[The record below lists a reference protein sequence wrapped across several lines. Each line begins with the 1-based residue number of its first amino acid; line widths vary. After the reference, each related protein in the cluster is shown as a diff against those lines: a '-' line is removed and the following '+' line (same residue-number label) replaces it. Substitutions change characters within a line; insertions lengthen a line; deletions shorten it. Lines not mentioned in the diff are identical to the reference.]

1 MNGHR
6 MTLPIAIRPSPNFN
20 ERPQP
25 ATIDIL
31 VLHYTGMESGRAAI
45 DRLCDPASKVS
56 AHYVVEE
63 NGDVLR
69 LVDEEMRAWHAGVA
83 SWAGINDVNGRSIGI
98 EIVNGGHDFGS
109 PPYPDVQMQAVERLC
124 QEILLRHPI
133 MPRSVVAHSDIAPER
148 KTDPGEWFDW
158 ARLARSGVGV
168 WVEPVPVVDG
178 PLLKLGDRGDP
189 VSELQFQ
196 LANYGYGIE
205 VLGVYD
211 IKTEAVVRAFQR
223 HFRPEQVDGVADLST
238 IATLRLLLDV
248 V

>member
-6 MTLPIAIRPSPNFN
+6 MTLPIAVRPSPNFN

-25 ATIDIL
+25 PTIDIL
-31 VLHYTGMESGRAAI
+31 VLHYTGMESGGAAI
-45 DRLCDPASKVS
+45 DWLCDPASKVS
-56 AHYVVEE
+56 AHYVIEE
-63 NGDVLR
+63 NGDVVR

-109 PPYPDVQMQAVERLC
+109 PPYPDVQMQGVERLC
-124 QEILLRHPI
+124 QEILSRHPI

-148 KTDPGEWFDW
+148 KADPGEWFDW
-158 ARLARSGVGV
+158 ARLARAGVGV
-168 WVEPVPVVDG
+168 WVEPVPVVEG

-211 IKTEAVVRAFQR
+211 VKTEAVVRAFQR
-223 HFRPEQVDGVADLST
+223 HFRPERVDGVADLST
-238 IATLRLLLDV
+238 IATLRLLLDAV
-248 V
+248 

>member
-1 MNGHR
+1 MS
-6 MTLPIAIRPSPNFN
+6 LPIANRPSPNFN

-31 VLHYTGMESGRAAI
+31 VLHYTGMESGKAAI

-109 PPYPDVQMQAVERLC
+109 PAYPDIQMQAVERLS
-124 QEILLRHPI
+124 QEILSRHPI

-148 KTDPGEWFDW
+148 KADPGEWFDW
-158 ARLARSGVGV
+158 ARLARAGVGV
-168 WVEPVPVVDG
+168 WVDPVPVVDG

-211 IKTEAVVRAFQR
+211 VKTEAVVRAFQR
-223 HFRPEQVDGVADLST
+223 HFRPERVDGVADLST

-248 V
+248 A

>member
-1 MNGHR
+1 MS
-6 MTLPIAIRPSPNFN
+6 IAISSFPSSNFN

-31 VLHYTGMESGRAAI
+31 VLHYTGMESGKTAI
-45 DRLCDPASKVS
+45 DRLCDPVSKVS

-83 SWAGINDVNGRSIGI
+83 SWAGISDVNGRSIGI

-109 PPYPDVQMQAVERLC
+109 PPYPDIQMQSVERLC
-124 QEILLRHPI
+124 QEILSRHPI
-133 MPRSVVAHSDIAPER
+133 VPRSVVAHSDIAPDR
-148 KTDPGEWFDW
+148 KADPGEWFDW
-158 ARLARSGVGV
+158 ARLARAGVGV
-168 WVEPVPVVDG
+168 WVEPVPIVDG

-211 IKTEAVVRAFQR
+211 VKTEAVVRAFQR
-223 HFRPEQVDGVADLST
+223 HFRPERVDGVADLST

>member
-1 MNGHR
+1 MS
-6 MTLPIAIRPSPNFN
+6 LPIANRPSPNFN

-31 VLHYTGMESGRAAI
+31 VLHYTGMESGKAAI

-109 PPYPDVQMQAVERLC
+109 PSYPDIQMQAVERLS
-124 QEILLRHPI
+124 QEILSRHPI

-148 KTDPGEWFDW
+148 KADPGEWFDW
-158 ARLARSGVGV
+158 ARLARAGVGV
-168 WVEPVPVVDG
+168 WVDPVPVVDG

-211 IKTEAVVRAFQR
+211 VKTEAVVRAFQR
-223 HFRPEQVDGVADLST
+223 HFRPERVDGVADLST

-248 V
+248 A

>member
-1 MNGHR
+1 MS
-6 MTLPIAIRPSPNFN
+6 LPIANRPSPNFN

-31 VLHYTGMESGRAAI
+31 VLHYTGMESGKAAI

-109 PPYPDVQMQAVERLC
+109 PAYPDIQMQAVERLS
-124 QEILLRHPI
+124 QEILSRHPI

-148 KTDPGEWFDW
+148 KADPGEWFDW
-158 ARLARSGVGV
+158 ARLARAGVGV

-211 IKTEAVVRAFQR
+211 LKTEAVVRAFQR
-223 HFRPEQVDGVADLST
+223 HFRPERVDGVADLST

-248 V
+248 A